1 MPVLALGW
9 NDGPRKMPR
18 FKVGDTVLMD
28 GREARIVW
36 LSEDANEIEAMDE
49 YIVEF
54 EDKHRQFVISSA
66 LYSQHSQNSHPVNDR
81 VHKGETCRD

>member
-9 NDGPRKMPR
+9 NDGQRKMPK

-28 GREARIVW
+28 GREAKIVW

-54 EDKHRQFVISSA
+54 DNKQRQFAVSSTLA
-66 LYSQHSQNSHPVNDR
+66 PKESQAIHNREHDSDPCHGQ
-81 VHKGETCRD
+81 TY